1 MTGVFGQPYAHQY
14 DALYGEKNYAAE
26 CDAIEQLFQRHASG
40 QTHSLLDLGCGT
52 GTHALMFAER
62 GYAVTGV
69 DRSPAM
75 LGLARQKAER
85 AGANRIAT
93 PPAFVEGDVRT
104 VQLGRTFDA
113 ALMLFAVLGYQTT
126 DADVTATMRT
136 VASHLRPGGLF
147 ICDLWFGP
155 AVLAIGTS
163 DRVKVIDVPD
173 GQLHRTSSGQIDSV
187 HHTCRVDFKTWRVV
201 SGKVLDES
209 AESHTM
215 RYFFEAELEKFFDA
229 AGLDLCALH
238 PFEDLNARPGNSN
251 WNVWVCERKR
261 ETR

>member
-14 DALYGEKNYAAE
+14 DALYGEKNYASE
-26 CDAIEQLFQRHASG
+26 CDAMEELFERHGTGPMHA
-40 QTHSLLDLGCGT
+40 LLDLGCGT
-52 GTHALMFAER
+52 GTHALTFARR

-69 DRSPAM
+69 DRSSAM
-75 LGLARQKAER
+75 LGLARKKAEGGDTR
-85 AGANRIAT
+85 LIAT

-104 VQLGRTFDA
+104 VQLGHTFDA
-113 ALMLFAVLGYQTT
+113 VLMLFAVLGYQTT
-126 DADVTATMRT
+126 DADVAATMRT

-147 ICDLWFGP
+147 ICDVWYGP

-163 DRVKVIDVPD
+163 DRTKVIDEPN

-201 SGKVLDES
+201 RDKIVDES

-215 RYFFEAELEKFFDA
+215 RYFFEPELEKFFGA
-229 AGLDLCALH
+229 AGLDLCAVH
-238 PFEDLNARPGNSN
+238 PFDDLNARPGEAS
-251 WNVWVCERKR
+251 WNVWICGRAR
-261 ETR
+261 TAS